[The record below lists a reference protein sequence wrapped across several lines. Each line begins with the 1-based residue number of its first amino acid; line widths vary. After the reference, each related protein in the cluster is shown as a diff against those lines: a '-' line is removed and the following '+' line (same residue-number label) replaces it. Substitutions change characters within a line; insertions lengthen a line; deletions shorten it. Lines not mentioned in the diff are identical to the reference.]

1 MEEKKQR
8 KNLPLIV
15 GLSVFFILAVALA
28 TLCYQLINRVGLFR
42 QPGELSFTEEI
53 PTTARE
59 KLQESLDTTELKA
72 NVQIGLSRQLA
83 KTDSDLLY
91 NIYVPVSDFY
101 DTNVS
106 ISSTDLETATLIP
119 LNELDA
125 QHKLLAIDNNY
136 YLDNFQSGAVFEYL
150 ELTGES
156 SQDLDLIHN
165 LIKDTLP
172 SFPNSDNVLSF
183 AQTGVTALSRGMNA
197 KLKTTG
203 DAKYFIVKISDYL
216 NKFDLTHTSNE
227 SSFSNYATENNI
239 CSHPDMIDVI
249 TSSGI
254 DIIELTGNHNQD
266 CGDEDAIATIDLYH
280 SLGLQTV
287 GGGPD
292 QITAAESLGIKQ
304 KDNHITMLA
313 YNLSTGGYTLD
324 DTPGANYYTLEKA
337 TTDIAAA
344 KTRGDFVIV
353 DVQYNECSA
362 YVDTAENT
370 TCDYADSSAGDQ
382 IGFFR
387 GLIDLGA
394 DLVVGTSAHQPQT
407 FELYHGKPI
416 YYGLGNLFFDQYWW
430 PGTTR
435 SLVLEHYFYQNKLLQ
450 TRIIPTVYDS
460 TMQTELMDAESANK
474 FIQRLVQA
482 RPKDSEEVRK

>member
-1 MEEKKQR
+1 MEERKQR

-53 PTTARE
+53 PTTVRE
-59 KLQESLDTTELKA
+59 KLQESLGTTELKA
-72 NVQIGLSRQLA
+72 NVQIGLSHQLT
-83 KTDSDLLY
+83 KTNSDLLY

-106 ISSTDLETATLIP
+106 ISSADLETATLIP

-125 QHKLLAIDNNY
+125 QHKLLAID
-136 YLDNFQSGAVFEYL
+136 
-150 ELTGES
+150 
-156 SQDLDLIHN
+156 I
-165 LIKDTLP
+165 LP

-203 DAKYFIVKISDYL
+203 DAKYFSAKISDYL

-292 QITAAESLGIKQ
+292 QITAAKPLEIKQ
-304 KDNHITMLA
+304 KNNHITMLA

-344 KTRGDFVIV
+344 ETRGDFVIV